1 MSRSRASSVA
11 VPCTEWQ
18 RPTWRISGYFAAIAQ
33 VLIAIGLTYWS
44 MMAFGATWRRSS
56 QIVHRCGTVRRP
68 RMMPP
73 TPRVSAM
80 VWRRPNRFGTSK
92 SVIVH
97 GS

>member
-1 MSRSRASSVA
+1 M
-11 VPCTEWQ
+11 PCTEWQ

-44 MMAFGATWRRSS
+44 MMAFGATCIMSS
-56 QIVHRCGTVRRP
+56 QIFQRCGTVRRP

-73 TPRVSAM
+73 MPSVSAM
-80 VWRRPNRFGTSK
+80 VWRRPNFFGTSK
-92 SVIVH
+92 SVTVQ